1 MPDLNSLARWMI
13 LLGLGIAMAGAIVWL
28 VGRAGLPLGRLP
40 GDFRFAWGNATCF
53 VPLATSIVLSLV
65 LTLLLNLLL
74 RVLHK

>member
-13 LLGLGIAMAGAIVWL
+13 LLGLGIAVAGAIVWI